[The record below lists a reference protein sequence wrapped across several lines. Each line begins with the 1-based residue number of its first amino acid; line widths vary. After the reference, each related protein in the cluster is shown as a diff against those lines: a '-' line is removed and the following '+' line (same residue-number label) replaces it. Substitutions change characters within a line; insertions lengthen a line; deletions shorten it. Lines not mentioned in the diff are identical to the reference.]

1 MKGLAITLAT
11 VVVGSLVLSSCSGGP
26 EGVPI
31 SSATLSSYRT
41 PPGAG
46 ILCGGPGQYDFLTF
60 TITKGIV
67 SGHIVE
73 TNVSTRAE
81 LPMNGSGNG
90 NTITLLPLS
99 GFGEFQGSLHNH
111 SLDLSMVNMSGPGA
125 IQCSVTSRAQWKTIA
140 AHTKGFTSRQL
151 STPEFLAM
159 DDLIIAGSLT
169 EGISS
174 GADGPFANQVALAN
188 ALSAQ
193 QGRFIN
199 PNARD
204 GYTVGAAAPEPV
216 LSFTTG
222 PVSRRNDVSVFIT
235 PGGFRPSFASRAADG
250 SCWYVESENVS
261 LSTAPGVV
269 ESTCSA
275 GSPVGGL
282 VKYEGP

>member
-1 MKGLAITLAT
+1 
-11 VVVGSLVLSSCSGGP
+11 
-26 EGVPI
+26 
-31 SSATLSSYRT
+31 
-41 PPGAG
+41 
-46 ILCGGPGQYDFLTF
+46 
-60 TITKGIV
+60 
-67 SGHIVE
+67 
-73 TNVSTRAE
+73 
-81 LPMNGSGNG
+81 MNGSGNG

-125 IQCSVTSRAQWKTIA
+125 IQCSVTSRGQWKTIA

-204 GYTVGAAAPEPV
+204 GYTVGAAPRSLSSASRPDLSRVETTSSVHHPWRLPTLIRLKGCRWVV
-216 LSFTTG
+216 LVRRVGKCQPFDGAWCGRVDVLRWESCRRSGQIRGSVVTHKSHRAVRFI
-222 PVSRRNDVSVFIT
+222 VSR
-235 PGGFRPSFASRAADG
+235 PLP
-250 SCWYVESENVS
+250 
-261 LSTAPGVV
+261 
-269 ESTCSA
+269 
-275 GSPVGGL
+275 GSPADAGGRTAL
-282 VKYEGP
+282 PPPTQVVSP